1 MGNGSSKC
9 VTKLEKGLIV
19 MLSIALS
26 MVVVNCIVM
35 LVQGYDF
42 DSYRKVLLAS
52 DFQLDQMTDTLS
64 NTNFNGIT
72 PEIKEILNK
81 CPESEKTG
89 YVYYSEER
97 HKMEP
102 ALLKT
107 WETLAEKNK
116 ENWTDY
122 EKQIWEE
129 TKADNTVK
137 VHFLGIS
144 EAVFDMLEWKGENV
158 PGIRLKVGIM

>member
-1 MGNGSSKC
+1 MP
-9 VTKLEKGLIV
+9 T
-19 MLSIALS
+19 
-26 MVVVNCIVM
+26 
-35 LVQGYDF
+35 DF
-42 DSYRKVLLAS
+42 K
-52 DFQLDQMTDTLS
+52 LDQMTGNLL

-102 ALLKT
+102 ALMKT

-122 EKQIWEE
+122 EKQIWEK